1 MKVAVSF
8 ILLLV
13 ASGICTTLARNG
25 NNAEKES
32 CHSPKCRQAGAA
44 GQASNFARWQ
54 ERMNGGAGNLVP
66 DRRLGKLEDRFNA
79 ARYATGRSKGMDVLI
94 IKSTLTS
101 LHNKHI
107 GPGSSWC

>member
-32 CHSPKCRQAGAA
+32 HHNPKCRQAGAA
-44 GQASNFARWQ
+44 GQTSNFARWR

-66 DRRLGKLEDRFNA
+66 DRRRGKLEDRFNA
-79 ARYATGRSKGMDVLI
+79 GMQLEEA
-94 IKSTLTS
+94 KEWTS
-101 LHNKHI
+101 
-107 GPGSSWC
+107 